1 LTFASASTGTFTAE
15 ETITGGTSNATAKI
29 HEVTSSTVLKF
40 KEHKDGNGLRAAN
53 TSGATFVAGETV
65 TGSSS
70 GATGVPHGTQAT
82 AVSFGNA
89 DTRYLTID
97 DTIIGIRDVLPISR
111 ALSSND
117 MFSVEYQFNLN
128 ELPSVLQ
135 GAGGLAYFAATKQN
149 LSLLNQMFSSGTSR
163 QMRFNRMTDKLHL
176 DMDWDNAVDIG
187 DWIIVQCF
195 KKIDGATYTE
205 IYNDIF
211 LKKYTTSLFKKQWG
225 QNLIKFEGM
234 QLPGGATLNGRQ
246 IYDDGNTE
254 LERLDEELQLKYQAP
269 DNFYV
274 G

>member
-1 LTFASASTGTFTAE
+1 MSTTQPASTTELKEYCLRKLGKPVIDVNLADEQMNDMIDEAIQMFQEYHFDGTEVHYLPEQVTASTLTFASASTGTFTAE
-15 ETITGGTSNATAKI
+15 ETITGGTSNATATV
-29 HEVTSSTVLKF
+29 HAVTSNTVLKF

-70 GATGVPHGTQAT
+70 GATGVPHATQAT

-97 DTIIGIRDVLPISR
+97 DTIIGIQDVLPISR

-176 DMDWDNAVDIG
+176 DMDWDNAVDID

-195 KKIDGATYTE
+195 
-205 IYNDIF
+205 
-211 LKKYTTSLFKKQWG
+211 
-225 QNLIKFEGM
+225 
-234 QLPGGATLNGRQ
+234 
-246 IYDDGNTE
+246 
-254 LERLDEELQLKYQAP
+254 
-269 DNFYV
+269 
-274 G
+274 